1 MEEPCEAIV
10 GPEPLDGLID
20 ALQQAI
26 RTLVAERQAM
36 RRGGATHDEL
46 ESNRRQL
53 TLRQQQLSYAFIG
66 RQLDPSS
73 RGVAPCDEPR
83 PLAA

>member
-1 MEEPCEAIV
+1 VEEPCEAIV

-26 RTLVAERQAM
+26 RTLVAERQA
-36 RRGGATHDEL
+36 
-46 ESNRRQL
+46 
-53 TLRQQQLSYAFIG
+53 FIG
-66 RQLDPSS
+66 RHLDPSS
-73 RGVAPCDEPR
+73 RGVAPCAEPR